1 MKPKMIKLIRIL
13 SDYTEFVTA
22 SSLAANMDVS
32 TRSIKSYIQEINS
45 FIPMP
50 SSPPG
55 RATASTNRP
64 PDGFWRNRAPT
75 SPVVPGAHR
84 VHHQQPDQERLPPST
99 PTISATMY
107 RPLFHHQK
115 RPSGG

>member
-1 MKPKMIKLIRIL
+1 MKPKIIKLIRIL

-45 FIPMP
+45 VYPEAIE
-50 SSPPG
+50 SS
-55 RATASTNRP
+55 RATASTSRP

-75 SPVVPGAHR
+75 SPSRPRSASCTS
-84 VHHQQPDQERLPPST
+84 ST
-99 PTISATMY
+99 V
-107 RPLFHHQK
+107 
-115 RPSGG
+115 

>member
-45 FIPMP
+45 FYPDAIE
-50 SSPPG
+50 SS
-55 RATASTNRP
+55 REATASTNRP

-75 SPVVPGAHR
+75 SPSRPRSASYTS
-84 VHHQQPDQERLPPST
+84 ST
-99 PTISATMY
+99 V
-107 RPLFHHQK
+107 
-115 RPSGG
+115 